1 MAEKIVSPGVFTR
14 EVDQSYLPAGIA
26 AIGAAL
32 IGPTVKGP
40 AGVPTVVTSYSEYQQ
55 IFGDSFSS
63 GSGEAQ
69 KQYQYLTS
77 HAAKNYLKSGNA
89 LTVVR
94 ILVNS
99 ASYAVSP
106 ASSNVASNFRNGSFN
121 PSFKLYTLSD
131 GALLNSGNVSASN
144 NIASGS
150 TSDETTNGALVSGS
164 VNNLRWE
171 ISNVNTSKG
180 TFNLSIRRGDD
191 TTKRKAYLEQWNN
204 LTLDPNSTQYIA
216 NVIGDQVYTL
226 KDAGTTAPYLQLSGS
241 YPNQSK
247 YVRVEVFKT
256 TYNYLNSNGTIAIPA
271 YSASLP
277 AACSGTF
284 ANGSDGFIAHP
295 QAFNEN
301 ITANNSQ
308 GFNISSAQASAF
320 NAYNDAINL
329 LSNQDEYDINL
340 LLMPGVINN
349 GHSALVTQAVQ
360 MCEDRGDCFVIVD
373 PTLYGDSLTTAIAQ
387 ADSYDSNYAGMY
399 YPWIQTR
406 DTNSGQNVWVPPSTM
421 MGGVYS
427 FNDLVGAEWFA
438 PAGLNRGGLD
448 LAIQAERKLTR
459 SNRDDLYEGSINP
472 LATFPNTGVAAWG
485 QKTLQK
491 KASALDRI
499 NVRRLLINAKKFVA
513 SATKYLVFEQN
524 TTVTRNR
531 FLGIVNPYFENVQQR
546 QGLYAFRV
554 IMDES
559 NNTADVID
567 RNQMV
572 GAIYLQP
579 SKTAEFI
586 IVDFNILPTGANFPE

>member
-26 AIGAAL
+26 AIGAAI

-40 AGVPTVVTSYSEYQQ
+40 AGVPTVVTSYSEFQQ

-63 GSGEAQ
+63 GSGAAQ

-99 ASYAVSP
+99 SSYSVSP
-106 ASSNVASNFRNGSFN
+106 ASSNVASTGSGA
-121 PSFKLYTLSD
+121 SFKLYTLSD
-131 GALLNSGNVSASN
+131 GALLNSGNVTASN
-144 NIASGS
+144 NGSGS
-150 TSDETTNGALVSGS
+150 SADETTNGAIASGS
-164 VNNLRWE
+164 ADNLRWE
-171 ISNVNTSKG
+171 ISNVNATKG

-191 TTKRKAYLEQWNN
+191 TGRRKTYLEQWNN
-204 LTLDPNSTQYIA
+204 LSLDPNSSQYIA
-216 NVIGDQVYTL
+216 NVIGDQVYTVR
-226 KDAGTTAPYLQLSGS
+226 DAGTTSPYLQLSGS

-247 YVRVEVFKT
+247 YVRVEVLKT
-256 TYNYLNSNGTIAIPA
+256 TYNYLNSNGTIANSA
-271 YSASLP
+271 YTASLP
-277 AACSGTF
+277 AAVSGTF
-284 ANGSDGFIAHP
+284 ANGSDGYIAHP
-295 QAFNEN
+295 QMFNEN
-301 ITANNSQ
+301 IIAGNSQ
-308 GFNISSAQASAF
+308 GFDISGVAASAY

-340 LLMPGVINN
+340 LLMPGVISKLHGAIATN
-349 GHSALVTQAVQ
+349 AIQ
-360 MCEDRGDCFVIVD
+360 MCEDRGDCFMIVD
-373 PTLYGDSLTTAIAQ
+373 PTGYGASITDATGQ
-387 ADSYDSNYAGMY
+387 AAAFDSNYAGMY

-406 DTNSGQNVWVPPSTM
+406 DTTSGQNVWVTPSVM

-554 IMDES
+554 VMDES

-586 IVDFNILPTGANFPE
+586 IVDFNIMPTGANFPE

>member
-14 EVDQSYLPAGIA
+14 EVDQSFLPAGIA

-40 AGVPTVVTSYSEYQQ
+40 AGIPTVVTSYSEYQQ

-63 GSGEAQ
+63 GSGAAQ

-94 ILVNS
+94 VLVNS

-106 ASSNVASNFRNGSFN
+106 ATSNVAATGSGAA
-121 PSFKLYTLSD
+121 FKLYTLSD
-131 GALLNSGNVSASN
+131 GALLNSGNYSASIN
-144 NIASGS
+144 GSGS
-150 TSDETTNGALVSGS
+150 SADEVSGALVSGS
-164 VNNLRWE
+164 VNNFRWE
-171 ISNVNTSKG
+171 VSNVNSTKG

-191 TTKRKAYLEQWNN
+191 TTKRKTYLEQWNN
-204 LTLDPNSTQYIA
+204 LSLDPNSTQYIA
-216 NVIGDQVYTL
+216 NVLGDQVYTL
-226 KDAGTTAPYLQLSGS
+226 KDAGTTSPYLQLSGS

-247 YVRVEVFKT
+247 YVRVEVLKT
-256 TYNYLNSNGTIAIPA
+256 TYNYLNSNGTIALPA

-277 AACSGTF
+277 AAVSGTF

-295 QAFNEN
+295 QAFNET
-301 ITANNSQ
+301 ISVDNSQ
-308 GFNISSAQASAF
+308 GFNISGVLGTAASAY

-340 LLMPGVINN
+340 LLMPGVISKAHGTIATN
-349 GHSALVTQAVQ
+349 AIQ
-360 MCEDRGDCFVIVD
+360 MCENRGDCFAIID
-373 PTLYGDSLTTAIAQ
+373 PTIYGAAITDAIAE
-387 ADSYDSNYAGMY
+387 AANYDSNYAGMY
-399 YPWIQTR
+399 FPWIQTR
-406 DTNSGQNVWVPPSTM
+406 DTNSGQNVWVTPSTM

-559 NNTADVID
+559 NNTSDVID

>member
-63 GSGEAQ
+63 GSGAAQ

-94 ILVNS
+94 ILAGTGSGAPSV
-99 ASYAVSP
+99 AY
-106 ASSNVASNFRNGSFN
+106 SNVASTGSGA
-121 PSFKLYTLSD
+121 SFKLWSLSE
-131 GALLNSGNVSASN
+131 GALLNSGNYSGSN
-144 NIASGS
+144 NGSGSAADEVSGSLASGS
-150 TSDETTNGALVSGS
+150 I
-164 VNNLRWE
+164 NNIRWE
-171 ISNVNTSKG
+171 VSNVNSSKG

-191 TTKRKAYLEQWNN
+191 TTKRKTYLEQWNN
-204 LTLDPNSTQYIA
+204 LSLDPNSTQYIA
-216 NVIGDQVYTL
+216 NVLGDQVQTVRY
-226 KDAGTTAPYLQLSGS
+226 DSAGLPYLQLSGS
-241 YPNQSK
+241 YLNQSK
-247 YVRVEVFKT
+247 YVRVEVLKT
-256 TYNYLNSNGTIAIPA
+256 TYNYLDSNGNFVPA
-271 YSASLP
+271 YTASLP
-277 AACSGTF
+277 AAVSGTF
-284 ANGSDGFIAHP
+284 SGGSDGTVDHP
-295 QAFNEN
+295 QLFNEN
-301 ITANNSQ
+301 ISATNSQ
-308 GFNISSAQASAF
+308 GYVLRGNNTDPLNKGY
-320 NAYNDAINL
+320 NAYVDAINL

-340 LLMPGVINN
+340 LLMPGVVNN
-349 GHSALVTQAVQ
+349 GHSALVTKAIQ

-373 PTLYGDSLTTAIAQ
+373 PTVYGDAPTTAVQQ

-406 DTNSGQNVWVPPSTM
+406 DTNSGQNVWVTPSTM
-421 MGGVYS
+421 IGGVYS

-459 SNRDDLYEGSINP
+459 SDRDALYDGSINP

-513 SATKYLVFEQN
+513 SATKFLVFEQN

-559 NNTADVID
+559 NNTSDVID

>member
-1 MAEKIVSPGVFTR
+1 MAENIVSPGVFTR
-14 EVDQSYLPAGIA
+14 EVDQSFLPAGIA

-40 AGVPTVVTSYSEYQQ
+40 AGVPTQVTSYSEFQQ
-55 IFGDSFSS
+55 IFGDVFTS
-63 GSGEAQ
+63 GSGAAQ

-77 HAAKNYLKSGNA
+77 HAAKNYLQSGNA

-94 ILVNS
+94 ILAGTGSGAPSV
-99 ASYAVSP
+99 AY
-106 ASSNVASNFRNGSFN
+106 SNVASTGSGA
-121 PSFKLYTLSD
+121 SFTLYTLSE
-131 GALLNSGNVSASN
+131 GGLLNSGRVSASIN
-144 NIASGS
+144 GSGS
-150 TSDETTNGALVSGS
+150 NADEVSGSLVSGS
-164 VNNLRWE
+164 INNIRWE
-171 ISNVNTSKG
+171 IFGVNQSKG
-180 TFNLSIRRGDD
+180 TFNLGIRRGDD
-191 TTKRKAYLEQWNN
+191 ITKRKTYLEQWNN
-204 LTLDPNSTQYIA
+204 LTLDPNSPQYIA

-226 KDAGTTAPYLQLSGS
+226 RDAGTTAPYLQLSGS

-247 YVRVEVFKT
+247 YVRVEELKT
-256 TYNYLNSNGTIAIPA
+256 TYNYLDSNGNI
-271 YSASLP
+271 SNASYTAALP
-277 AACSGTF
+277 AAVSGTF
-284 ANGSDGFIAHP
+284 AGGSEGTVVHP
-295 QAFNEN
+295 RLFNEN
-301 ITANNSQ
+301 ISSTNSQ
-308 GFNISSAQASAF
+308 GFNLASGVQGY
-320 NAYNDAINL
+320 NAYMDAINL

-340 LLMPGVINN
+340 LLMPGVISSA
-349 GHSALVTQAVQ
+349 HSALVTNAIQ
-360 MCEDRGDCFVIVD
+360 MCEDRGDCFAIVD
-373 PTLYGDSLTTAIAQ
+373 PTIYGASITEAIAQ
-387 ADSYDSNYAGMY
+387 ADSFDTNYAGMY

-406 DTNSGQNVWVPPSTM
+406 DTVTNQNVWVTPSTM

-438 PAGLNRGGLD
+438 PAGLNRGGIE

-459 SNRDDLYEGSINP
+459 SNRDDLYDASVNP
-472 LATFPNTGVAAWG
+472 IATFPNTGVVAWG

-513 SATKYLVFEQN
+513 SATKFLVFEQN

-554 IMDES
+554 IMDET
-559 NNTADVID
+559 NNTAEVID

-572 GAIYLQP
+572 GQIYLQP

-586 IVDFNILPTGANFPE
+586 IVDFNILPTGASFPE

>member
-14 EVDQSYLPAGIA
+14 EVDQSFLPAGIA

-63 GSGEAQ
+63 GSGAVQ

-106 ASSNVASNFRNGSFN
+106 ATSNVAATGSGAA
-121 PSFKLYTLSD
+121 FKLYTLSD
-131 GALLNSGNVSASN
+131 GALLNSGNT
-144 NIASGS
+144 SGS
-150 TSDETTNGALVSGS
+150 TNGSGSASDETTNGALVSGS
-164 VNNLRWE
+164 VDNLRWE
-171 ISNVNTSKG
+171 VSSVNSTKG

-191 TTKRKAYLEQWNN
+191 TGKRKTYLEQWNN
-204 LTLDPNSTQYIA
+204 LSLDPNSTQYIA
-216 NVIGDQVYTL
+216 NVIGDQVYTVR
-226 KDAGTTAPYLQLSGS
+226 DAGTTAPYLQLSGS
-241 YPNQSK
+241 YPNSSK
-247 YVRVEVFKT
+247 YVRVEVLKT
-256 TYNYLNSNGTIAIPA
+256 TYNYLNSNGTIAINA

-277 AACSGTF
+277 AAVSGTF

-295 QAFNEN
+295 QAFNET
-301 ITANNSQ
+301 ISSTNSQ
-308 GFNISSAQASAF
+308 GFNISGPAASAY

-340 LLMPGVINN
+340 LLLPGVVNN
-349 GHSALVTQAVQ
+349 GHSALVTQAIQ
-360 MCEDRGDCFVIVD
+360 MCENRGDCFVIVD
-373 PTLYGDSLTTAIAQ
+373 PTMYGDSLTTVITQ
-387 ADSYDSNYAGMY
+387 TNSYDSNYAAMY
-399 YPWIQTR
+399 YPWLQTR
-406 DTNSGQNVWVPPSTM
+406 DNTSGQNVWVPPSTM

-554 IMDES
+554 VMDES

-579 SKTAEFI
+579 SKTAEYI